1 MSDRVY
7 FPYGM
12 PIRSVWKAQ
21 SGENVSADF
30 LVELLPGKYLGSEL
44 PSVETHITLTRCY
57 VVGHELP
64 FDRRWL
70 TISDEIPVELAPL
83 PPLKCPRLGPTYE
96 EVDKCNK
103 AIQEFVETE
112 IRAKMGEILVGL
124 FGDPFNLNA
133 FEKWKPYPKEN
144 RGFSLPKEA
153 WLRGRHDY

>member
-1 MSDRVY
+1 MSGKVC

-12 PIRSVWKAQ
+12 PVRSVWKVQ

-30 LVELLPGKYLGSEL
+30 TVELQPGRYVVRHL
-44 PSVETHITLTRCY
+44 PSVEAHVTLRRMY
-57 VVGHELP
+57 INGHDLP
-64 FDRRWL
+64 FDRRYPTGEVSIL
-70 TISDEIPVELAPL
+70 VELAPM
-83 PPLKCPRLGPTYE
+83 PMLKCPRLGPTYE

-112 IRAKMGEILVGL
+112 IRAKMGELLVFL
-124 FGDPFNLNA
+124 FGDPFDLNA

-144 RGFSLPKEA
+144 KGFSLPKEA